1 MDPTWLFALLVLG
14 IIVVPGMD
22 MAFVLSSALASG
34 RRAGLAA
41 VAGLV
46 AGGMAHVVMG
56 TLGVGLLFQLLPGA
70 FNLVLA
76 AGAAY
81 VAWLGWG
88 LWRSPAT
95 LAEARGPA
103 GWSWRRTFL
112 RAAAT
117 CLLNPKAYLFMVAV
131 FPQFMRPEQGSL
143 AAQAF
148 LLGAIIAV
156 TQAAVYGVV
165 ALGADGLRRT
175 VLHREGAQR
184 ALGKGVAL
192 LLMATAAWTVAHAW
206 LAAA

>member
-1 MDPTWLFALLVLG
+1 MDPLWLFALLVFG

-41 VAGLV
+41 VAGIV

-56 TLGVGLLFQLLPGA
+56 TLGVGLLLQLVPGA

-95 LAEARGPA
+95 LAEPA
-103 GWSWRRTFL
+103 AAAPPSWRRTFL
-112 RAAAT
+112 QAVAT

-131 FPQFMRPEQGSL
+131 FPQFMRPERGSL
-143 AAQAF
+143 AAQAVV
-148 LLGAIIAV
+148 LGAIICV
-156 TQAAVYGVV
+156 TQALVYGAV
-165 ALGADGLRRT
+165 AFGADGLRRT
-175 VLHREGAQR
+175 VLHRHEAQVR
-184 ALGKGVAL
+184 LARGVAAL
-192 LLMATAAWTVAHAW
+192 LIGTAVWTAVHAW
-206 LAAA
+206 RG